1 MLAPTLVPVPV
12 PVPLPSPLARYDI
25 RVWRLDID
33 IRAEPVPSDLAVLSP
48 PETARLRAYRR
59 VADRARF
66 AAVRGAL
73 RRLLGAFLDL
83 APCELPLQADPQGK
97 PILPPA
103 IHDAPRFNVSHSG
116 RIGLIAIATDPAIA
130 AVGVDVEQCRPVE
143 PLALAASAF
152 SPDERTM
159 LHGCHPALRLDRFY
173 ALWTAREALTKAAG
187 TGIAD
192 ARWQHVTLQ
201 GSGDGR
207 WRAHDERARLPTA
220 ADAWHPADASQVVSL
235 PCQSN
240 AGDAPYR
247 AAVALLTR
255 PGFASLSRH
264 AGEGLGKREQRWHVD
279 EPRSGERPSL
289 SPAPLPRAGEGR
301 NSAEAIPM
309 RTA

>member
-33 IRAEPVPSDLAVLSP
+33 IRADPVPGDLAVLSP

-73 RRLLGAFLDL
+73 RRLLGAYLDL
-83 APCELPLQADPQGK
+83 APWELPLQAGLQGK

-152 SPDERTM
+152 SPDEQTM

-192 ARWQHVTLQ
+192 ARWQQVALQ
-201 GSGDGR
+201 GSGDGC
-207 WRAHDERARLPTA
+207 WRPRGPSEKLPTSLGS
-220 ADAWHPADASQVVSL
+220 WHPAEASLVVSL
-235 PCQSN
+235 PCPVSC
-240 AGDAPYR
+240 ADLPYR
-247 AAVALLTR
+247 AAVALLAR
-255 PGFASLSRH
+255 PLSAPLSRH
-264 AGEGLGKREQRWHVD
+264 AVEGLGEREEPWHID
-279 EPRSGERPSL
+279 DLRSGERPSL